1 MSLDPRMTD
10 ELLLK
15 YASNADK
22 ETVESEITERIDN
35 GIGSFDSIA

>member
-22 ETVESEITERIDN
+22 ETVESEIRELTMASDLLTV
-35 GIGSFDSIA
+35 